1 MVVAGLRLVAETLPA
16 AVWIILA
23 VYPVALVRMISG
35 LGLRYV
41 VILAV
46 LAGVALLI
54 GLVAK
59 LHLWLMLE
67 LAITMFAILSIF
79 STLAG
84 AVYER
89 VATWPD
95 ARYANRL
102 AEQYVDRLLA
112 LKRNGEALD
121 VVIQRLRVDAGFRPK
136 SAAATLQIAQLAAQ
150 GGGASAVSRM
160 LLRDFGV
167 RFSGDS
173 LVAAAT
179 ALARHLGE

>member
-1 MVVAGLRLVAETLPA
+1 MSWASTPGTRRSAQKNKKRQAE
-16 AVWIILA
+16 
-23 VYPVALVRMISG
+23 R
-35 LGLRYV
+35 RQNEK
-41 VILAV
+41 
-46 LAGVALLI
+46 ALLDAY
-54 GLVAK
+54 GQVRLGAHSEAWAMLQDWLTSRGHEAEDYRWLV
-59 LHLWLMLE
+59 
-67 LAITMFAILSIF
+67 
-79 STLAG
+79 
-84 AVYER
+84 ER

-136 SAAATLQIAQLAAQ
+136 SAAVTLQIAQLAAL
-150 GGGASAVSRM
+150 GRGASAVARM